1 MLGSAKVVAFV
12 PTTDGEKAKTFYV
25 DVLGLHFVS
34 DDQFALVLN
43 ANETTVRVSKV
54 LGFTPHKF
62 TVLGWEVTDIEQTVI
77 DLREKGVNFENYGLP
92 GQDERGIWK
101 APVLDNATAGAKV
114 AWFKDPDGN
123 VLSVTQ
129 FEL

>member
-12 PTTDGEKAKTFYV
+12 PTTDGEKAKGFYV
-25 DVLGLHFVS
+25 DVLGLRFVS
-34 DDQFALVLN
+34 DDQFALVLD
-43 ANETTVRVSKV
+43 ANGTAIRVSKV
-54 LGFTPHKF
+54 PGFTPHKF
-62 TVLGWEVTDIEQTVI
+62 TVLGWEVSDIEKTVI
-77 DLREKGVNFENYGLP
+77 DLMEKGVSFENYGLP

-101 APVLDNATAGAKV
+101 APVVDNATAGANV

-129 FEL
+129 FE

>member
-1 MLGSAKVVAFV
+1 MLGSENVVAFV

-25 DVLGLHFVS
+25 DVLGLRFVS

-43 ANETTVRVSKV
+43 ANGTTVRVSKV
-54 LGFTPHKF
+54 PGFTPHKF
-62 TVLGWEVTDIEQTVI
+62 TVLGWEVSDIEQTVR
-77 DLREKGVNFENYGLP
+77 DLTEKGVPFENYGLP
-92 GQDERGIWK
+92 GQDDRGIWK
-101 APVLDNATAGAKV
+101 APLVDNATAGAKV

-129 FEL
+129 LE

>member
-1 MLGSAKVVAFV
+1 MLGSENIVAFV

-25 DVLGLHFVS
+25 DVLGLRFVS

-43 ANETTVRVSKV
+43 ANGTTVRVSKV
-54 LGFTPHKF
+54 PGFTPHKF
-62 TVLGWEVTDIEQTVI
+62 TALGWEVSDIEQTVL
-77 DLREKGVNFENYGLP
+77 DLTEKGVTFENYGLP

-101 APVLDNATAGAKV
+101 APLVDNATAGAKV

-129 FEL
+129 LE

>member
-12 PTTDGEKAKTFYV
+12 PTTDGEKARTFYV
-25 DVLGLHFVS
+25 DVLGLSFIS

-43 ANETTVRVSKV
+43 ANGTTVRVSKV
-54 LGFTPHKF
+54 PGFTPHKF
-62 TVLGWEVTDIEQTVI
+62 TVLGWEVSDIEKTVI
-77 DLREKGVNFENYGLP
+77 DLTEKGVNFENYGLP

-101 APVLDNATAGAKV
+101 APVVDNATAGAKV

-129 FEL
+129 FG